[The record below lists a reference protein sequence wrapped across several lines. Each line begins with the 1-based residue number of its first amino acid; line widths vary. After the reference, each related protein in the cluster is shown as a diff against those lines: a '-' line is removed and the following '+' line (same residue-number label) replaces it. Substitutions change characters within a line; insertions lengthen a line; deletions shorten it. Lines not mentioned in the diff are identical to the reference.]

1 MISLSTLLDG
11 GRVMLLNRTSA
22 VMLIYRSGRVAKK
35 WVVLQAND
43 TAVRIIA
50 IYAPMIHTA
59 PCVMLMMRAT
69 SITRASG
76 RGLGP

>member
-1 MISLSTLLDG
+1 
-11 GRVMLLNRTSA
+11 MLLNRTSA
-22 VMLIYRSGRVAKK
+22 VMLINRTGRMAKK

-50 IYAPMIHTA
+50 IYAPLIHTA
-59 PCVMLMMRAT
+59 PCVMLLMRAT